1 MNDTKGTLYGLGM
14 GPGDPDLLTFKAAKI
29 LSGVDVV
36 FAAASTKNDY
46 SLALAIAARHL
57 PENTPVVRLDF
68 PMTRDPAVLKQAW
81 RANAELALE
90 TLRQGK
96 DAAFLTL
103 GDPMTY
109 STFGYLRREVL
120 AIEPGAR
127 IRVVPGITAPQAA
140 AAAAGQSLAES
151 GESFA
156 IISGVAETAKIRA
169 VLEAVDSAA
178 ILKAYRAFPKIR
190 ALLGE
195 MGLAQSSRFVT
206 KLGMEGERV
215 SQGLGQVEENPS
227 YFSLILVK
235 KQAG

>member
-1 MNDTKGTLYGLGM
+1 MNTTQGTLYGLGM

-29 LSGVDVV
+29 LAGVDLV

-46 SLALAIAARHL
+46 SLALAIASRHL
-57 PENTPVVRLDF
+57 PEGTPVVRLDF
-68 PMTRDPAVLKQAW
+68 PMTRDPAVLQRAW
-81 RANAELALE
+81 RANAELALNA
-90 TLRQGK
+90 LRQGK
-96 DAAFLTL
+96 NAAFLTL

-120 AIEPGAR
+120 ALEPGAR

-140 AAAAGQSLAES
+140 AAAAGQPLAES

-156 IISGVAETAKIRA
+156 LVSGVAEPAAIRA

-178 ILKAYRAFPKIR
+178 ILKAYRAFPRIR

-195 MGLAQSSRFVT
+195 MGLADSARFVT
-206 KLGMEGERV
+206 RLGMDGERI
-215 SQGLGQVEENPS
+215 SEGLDQVEDNPS

-235 KQAG
+235 KRPG

>member
-14 GPGDPDLLTFKAAKI
+14 GPGDADLLTLKAAKI

-46 SLALAIAARHL
+46 SLALTIAERHM

-68 PMTRDPAVLKQAW
+68 PMTRDQAVLEKAW

-96 DAAFLTL
+96 DAAFVTL

-120 AIEPGAR
+120 ALDPGAR

-140 AAAAGQSLAES
+140 AAATGEPLAES

-156 IISGVAETAKIRA
+156 VISGVARTAKIRA

-190 ALLGE
+190 GLLSE
-195 MGLAQSSRFVT
+195 MGLADSSRFVT
-206 KLGMEGERV
+206 RLGMDGEKI
-215 SQGLGQVEENPS
+215 SEGLGGVEEKPS
-227 YFSLILVK
+227 YFSFILVK
-235 KQAG
+235 KKTS